1 MVVNTKLTA
10 PSALDISRNHNY
22 IVDLINEFGL
32 RMKKLSLVLT
42 LLFATFASVAAFPEK
57 SITLVVGFPA
67 GSAPDVAARVVS
79 QKLSNRL
86 GQPVVV
92 ENRVGA
98 AGTIGAGFVAR
109 APADGYTLLFGSAS
123 SLTVGPALYKNLT
136 YDTNKSFAPIIQML
150 SGAFILTVRAD
161 LPVNDLR
168 ELVLHAKER
177 PGKLTYGSSGN
188 GSLHHLCM
196 EMFKSAASVDITHVP
211 FSGSPP
217 NWLAFNR
224 GEIDMICDSMP
235 NPIPTL
241 QSGKGRAIGV
251 TGDLRADIVPKAA
264 TFREQGFPSV
274 NMDFWYGFLA
284 PAGTPADVVNKLN
297 AEIAAVLRDS
307 EIVNR
312 YKAQSIDIVAGKPE
326 EFGRLLA
333 AETKMWPPI
342 VSKANAKVD

>member
-1 MVVNTKLTA
+1 MMMKPLVPSKFLRSRPRLLAALVSSCLAAAVPTAAFAQSYPNKAITFVVPAAPGGILDQAARLVASELTKVVN
-10 PSALDISRNHNY
+10 
-22 IVDLINEFGL
+22 
-32 RMKKLSLVLT
+32 
-42 LLFATFASVAAFPEK
+42 
-57 SITLVVGFPA
+57 
-67 GSAPDVAARVVS
+67 
-79 QKLSNRL
+79 
-86 GQPVVV
+86 QPVVV

-98 AGTIGAGFVAR
+98 AGTIGTASVAR

-136 YDTNKSFAPIIQML
+136 YDTNKSFSPIIQML
-150 SGAFILTVRAD
+150 RGAFILTVRSE
-161 LPVNDLR
+161 LPVNDVK
-168 ELVLHAKER
+168 ELVLYAKDR

-196 EMFKSAASVDITHVP
+196 EMFKSAALVDITHVP
-211 FSGSPP
+211 FGGSPP

-241 QSGKGRAIGV
+241 QSGKGRAIAV
-251 TGDLRADIVPKAA
+251 TGDLRADIVPKAL

-284 PAGTPADVVNKLN
+284 PAGTPTDVVNKLN
-297 AEIAAVLRDS
+297 LEIAAVLRDP
-307 EIVNR
+307 EIVSR

-333 AETKMWPPI
+333 AESKMWPPI